1 MRISD
6 VARAAGCSVR
16 AIRHLHE
23 TGAVPEPARTSGNYR
38 DYSASDL
45 VAVLRAR
52 ALIDAG
58 VAVAD
63 THSPDAVER
72 SISLIDARLALL
84 SQQRARLIALR
95 ESPVGMPADVRERLL
110 EVLGDSAYARSEVD
124 AFDLMAVAGVATPA
138 TWETLR
144 ANLSDD
150 GCVVASRELADIW
163 EELGRMRE
171 RDGRV
176 GGAVDKLKAL
186 YPQTVMRGVAAT
198 LSPGD
203 LPLEF
208 GDLEVQGAQGVAVRA
223 LAGEFDA

>member
-6 VARAAGCSVR
+6 VARASRCSVR

-23 TGAVPEPARTSGNYR
+23 TRAVAGPARTSGNYR

-63 THSPDAVER
+63 IHSSDAVER
-72 SISLIDARLALL
+72 SISLIDPRLPLL

-110 EVLGDSAYARSEVD
+110 EALLDADYVRAVID
-124 AFDLMAVAGVATPA
+124 AFDLMAVASVATAA
-138 TWETLR
+138 TRETLR
-144 ANLSDD
+144 TNSLMK
-150 GCVVASRELADIW
+150 I
-163 EELGRMRE
+163 
-171 RDGRV
+171 
-176 GGAVDKLKAL
+176 
-186 YPQTVMRGVAAT
+186 
-198 LSPGD
+198 
-203 LPLEF
+203 
-208 GDLEVQGAQGVAVRA
+208 AVR
-223 LAGEFDA
+223 

>member
-38 DYSASDL
+38 DYSAPDL

-63 THSPDAVER
+63 IHSPDAVER

-84 SQQRARLIALR
+84 SQQRTRLIALQKN
-95 ESPVGMPADVRERLL
+95 PVGMPADVRERLL
-110 EVLGDSAYARSEVD
+110 EVLG
-124 AFDLMAVAGVATPA
+124 
-138 TWETLR
+138 
-144 ANLSDD
+144 LS
-150 GCVVASRELADIW
+150 LIHI
-163 EELGRMRE
+163 
-171 RDGRV
+171 
-176 GGAVDKLKAL
+176 
-186 YPQTVMRGVAAT
+186 
-198 LSPGD
+198 
-203 LPLEF
+203 
-208 GDLEVQGAQGVAVRA
+208 
-223 LAGEFDA
+223 